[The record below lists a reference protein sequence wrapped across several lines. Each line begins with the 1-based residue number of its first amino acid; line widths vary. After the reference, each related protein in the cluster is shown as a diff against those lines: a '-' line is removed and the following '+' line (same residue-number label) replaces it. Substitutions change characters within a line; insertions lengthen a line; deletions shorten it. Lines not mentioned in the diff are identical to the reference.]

1 MNTSNVL
8 DSVFSANC
16 NRVKRKIQQE
26 QLNFDN
32 IIDLV
37 VFVMQEVETCEYVSK
52 LEKQDLVIR
61 IIRAL
66 EFEFILSYN
75 DTFISKI
82 IKVTI
87 DASNRKYNL
96 NKKRGIWKRITC
108 GTI

>member
-1 MNTSNVL
+1 MMNSNML

-26 QLNFDN
+26 QLIFDN

-37 VFVMQEVETCEYVSK
+37 VFIMQEVESCEYVSK
-52 LEKQDLVIR
+52 LEKEDLVIR
-61 IIRAL
+61 ILRAL
-66 EFEFILSYN
+66 EYDYIKSYN
-75 DTFISKI
+75 DTIISKI

-87 DASNRKYNL
+87 DASNRKFNL
-96 NKKRGIWKRITC
+96 NIRRPWWKRIIC